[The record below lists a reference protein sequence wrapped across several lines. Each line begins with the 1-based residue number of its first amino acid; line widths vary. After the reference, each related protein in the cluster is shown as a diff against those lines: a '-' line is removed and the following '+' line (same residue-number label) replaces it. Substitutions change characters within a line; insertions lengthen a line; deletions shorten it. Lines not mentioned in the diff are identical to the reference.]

1 MSDELRELREAAEA
15 ATPGPWTWWTS
26 CSFNR
31 LSSDATRKDGDVLH
45 AVKYRD
51 GVCGIEGSEAD
62 MRFIALANPQ
72 TILALLAER
81 DDLAARLSA
90 AERDAGRYRYLRR
103 PEAWKEDYLSA
114 KGGISCIFVSN
125 GHTGFATD
133 TEALDTAIDTAIA
146 ATQEGSD
153 AR

>member
-1 MSDELRELREAAEA
+1 MTTPDLKALREAL
-15 ATPGPWTWWTS
+15 G
-26 CSFNR
+26 R
-31 LSSDATRKDGDVLH
+31 LRRSVDMDPSWSKRSPVYWGDVVT
-45 AVKYRD
+45 AI
-51 GVCGIEGSEAD
+51 CEGERL
-62 MRFIALANPQ
+62 MKEN
-72 TILALLAER
+72 TALL
-81 DDLAARLSA
+81 ARLSA

-146 ATQEGSD
+146 ATQEGKS
-153 AR
+153 